1 MHKTLRR
8 KEKAQGTFLKSE
20 CKISKK
26 WKFKCKYLAEHLKE
40 MSIEGAEECIS
51 GSGSSRILP
60 RKLNNWN
67 ASECAL
73 PCDRFLFSSFEGR
86 GFSYTGAGVGL

>member
-1 MHKTLRR
+1 MILKMHKTLGR
-8 KEKAQGTFLKSE
+8 KEKAQGTFFKSA
-20 CKISKK
+20 CKTSKK
-26 WKFKCKYLAEHLKE
+26 WTFKCKYLAEHLKE
-40 MSIEGAEECIS
+40 MGTEGAEECIS

-73 PCDRFLFSSFEGR
+73 PCDSFSVLKF
-86 GFSYTGAGVGL
+86 